1 MMNPKTP
8 RAERAGAGVYG
19 PVIALAVGVLAVLT
33 LVVTVM
39 VNQFD
44 DVALSMQMQ
53 TAERGYRNR
62 LTSFA
67 AMVQP
72 RLETEDALRH
82 LTGAFD
88 PAWAES
94 NLALYFLDR
103 NNITRLI
110 VVDGRDRPLFF
121 AVDGRRVD
129 PGMISGAY
137 ASAMAGLLG
146 RTRAAEASIPP
157 SKVDALPQPIQFTNI
172 LFAENQLYIMTS
184 TLVRSHA
191 GALGGPVVITMA
203 PVDRSVL
210 SIFGVGKLVNNFR
223 VTIDLRADDN
233 TAVLPLQD
241 LSGKVVAGLAWDRR
255 NPGSDL
261 LVRLMWPMAAMLLL
275 LLLLGISLAR
285 QTHRYA
291 RGLILSEAR
300 ARHLAFHDTLTQ
312 LPNRALMFERLNQL
326 RSLARRSG
334 MDVAVLCLDL
344 DRFKEVN
351 DTLGHPAGDTLIR
364 AAGRRL
370 ANLLRDTDTV
380 ARLGG
385 DEFVILQP
393 HSGAPGAAHLAERI
407 INAFDR
413 PFDIDGQVVE
423 IGCSIGITI
432 INDPDIS
439 ASEVLRQADLA
450 LYCSKEK
457 GRNRATFFEPEMDA
471 ALRIRRQLEM
481 DLREALNEEMLH
493 MVYQPQVDAQ
503 GRMRGVEALVR
514 WNHPEKGL
522 IPPNAFV
529 VLAEES
535 GLIAQLGAFTVGRVF
550 AETRNWHGVPVAI
563 NVSALQLRSPNFM
576 AMISR
581 LVAQHA
587 IDPRQYEFEI
597 TETVLLG
604 DDAATRDNI
613 ATLKQE
619 GFAIALDD
627 FGTGYSSLSSLQRF
641 AVDRIKI
648 DRAFVRNLDDEDE
661 DAIRLIQAIIQLA
674 QALDLD
680 VIAEGVETE
689 GQRARLLECG
699 CDHFQGFLFSRP
711 VSAEALGQMIEART
725 SLGPGHPAPILTAS
739 GEGQARVL
747 PK

>member
-1 MMNPKTP
+1 
-8 RAERAGAGVYG
+8 
-19 PVIALAVGVLAVLT
+19 
-33 LVVTVM
+33 
-39 VNQFD
+39 
-44 DVALSMQMQ
+44 
-53 TAERGYRNR
+53 
-62 LTSFA
+62 
-67 AMVQP
+67 
-72 RLETEDALRH
+72 
-82 LTGAFD
+82 
-88 PAWAES
+88 
-94 NLALYFLDR
+94 
-103 NNITRLI
+103 
-110 VVDGRDRPLFF
+110 
-121 AVDGRRVD
+121 
-129 PGMISGAY
+129 
-137 ASAMAGLLG
+137 
-146 RTRAAEASIPP
+146 
-157 SKVDALPQPIQFTNI
+157 
-172 LFAENQLYIMTS
+172 
-184 TLVRSHA
+184 
-191 GALGGPVVITMA
+191 
-203 PVDRSVL
+203 
-210 SIFGVGKLVNNFR
+210 
-223 VTIDLRADDN
+223 
-233 TAVLPLQD
+233 
-241 LSGKVVAGLAWDRR
+241 
-255 NPGSDL
+255 
-261 LVRLMWPMAAMLLL
+261 
-275 LLLLGISLAR
+275 
-285 QTHRYA
+285 
-291 RGLILSEAR
+291 
-300 ARHLAFHDTLTQ
+300 
-312 LPNRALMFERLNQL
+312 L

-334 MDVAVLCLDL
+334 MDVAVLCLDR

-351 DTLGHPAGDTLIR
+351 DTLGHPAGDTLVR

-380 ARLGG
+380 ARVGG

>member
-1 MMNPKTP
+1 MINSKTP
-8 RAERAGAGVYG
+8 RAEKAGAGVYG
-19 PVIALAVGVLAVLT
+19 PVIALAVGVLAVLS
-33 LVVTVM
+33 LVVSVM

-44 DVALSMQMQ
+44 DVALSMQTQ

-62 LTSFA
+62 LTNFA

-72 RLETEDALRH
+72 RLESGDALRH
-82 LTGAFD
+82 LTGTFD
-88 PAWAES
+88 PAWVES
-94 NLALYFLDR
+94 NLARYFLDR

-110 VVDGRDRPLFF
+110 VVDGRNRPVFF
-121 AVDGRRVD
+121 AVDGHRVD
-129 PGMISGAY
+129 PGAISPAY
-137 ASAMAGLLG
+137 AAAMAGLLSQ
-146 RTRAAEASIPP
+146 TRIAEATIPA
-157 SKVDALPQPIQFTNI
+157 SKVDALPAPIQFTNI
-172 LFAENQLYIMTS
+172 LFSDNQLYIMTS
-184 TLVRSHA
+184 TLVRARA
-191 GALGGPVVITMA
+191 GAVGAPVVVTMA
-203 PVDRSVL
+203 PVDHSVL
-210 SIFGVGKLVNNFR
+210 SIFGVGKMVNNFR
-223 VTIDLRADDN
+223 VTTDLNTDSK

-261 LVRLMWPMAAMLLL
+261 LVRLMWPMVAMLLL
-275 LLLLGISLAR
+275 LLLLGASLAR

-364 AAGRRL
+364 AAARRL
-370 ANLLRDTDTV
+370 SDMLRETDTV

-393 HSGAPGAAHLAERI
+393 HSGAAGAAHLSERI
-407 INAFDR
+407 INAFSR
-413 PFDIDGQVVE
+413 PFDIDGQMVE

-432 INDPDIS
+432 INDPEIS

-457 GRNRATFFEPEMDA
+457 GRNRATFFETEMDV
-471 ALRIRRQLEM
+471 ALRVRRQLEM
-481 DLREALNEEMLH
+481 DLREALNEDMLH
-493 MVYQPQVDAQ
+493 MVYQPQVDAY

-535 GLIAQLGAFTVGRVF
+535 GLIAQLGAFIVGRVF

-563 NVSALQLRSPNFM
+563 NVSALQLRTPNFM
-576 AMISR
+576 TMISR
-581 LVAQHA
+581 LVAEHA

-661 DAIRLIQAIIQLA
+661 DAVRLIQAIIQLA

-689 GQRARLLECG
+689 GQRARLLQCG
-699 CDHFQGFLFSRP
+699 CDQFQGFLFSRP
-711 VSAEALGQMIEART
+711 ISAEAVAQLIETPAP
-725 SLGPGHPAPILTAS
+725 LGPVYPPSVVAS
-739 GEGQARVL
+739 SGQARA
-747 PK
+747 

>member
-1 MMNPKTP
+1 MTNTKTP

-19 PVIALAVGVLAVLT
+19 PVIALAAGVLAVLT

-44 DVALSMQMQ
+44 DVALTMQMQ
-53 TAERGYRNR
+53 SAERGYRNR
-62 LTSFA
+62 LASFA

-72 RLETEDALRH
+72 RLESPDALRH
-82 LTGAFD
+82 LAQRFD
-88 PAWAES
+88 PAWSEQH
-94 NLALYFLDR
+94 LARYFLDR

-110 VVDGRDRPLFF
+110 VVDGHDRPQFL
-121 AVDGRRVD
+121 AMDGRRVD
-129 PGMISGAY
+129 TRLM
-137 ASAMAGLLG
+137 ASVYSAAVDDLL
-146 RTRAAEASIPP
+146 RRVRAAERSIAPGKP
-157 SKVDALPQPIQFTNI
+157 GALAQPIQYTNI

-184 TLVRSHA
+184 TLVRPEAPSGPSA
-191 GALGGPVVITMA
+191 GPGPVVITMT
-203 PVDRSVL
+203 PLDRSIL
-210 SIFGVGKLVNNFR
+210 SMFSIGRLVKNFH
-223 VTIDLRADDN
+223 VTRDLRDSAD
-233 TAVLPLQD
+233 TATLPLQD
-241 LSGKVVAGLAWDRR
+241 LSGKVVAGLAWDRAR
-255 NPGSDL
+255 PGSDL
-261 LVRLMWPMAAMLLL
+261 LVRLMWPMVAMLGL
-275 LLLLGISLAR
+275 LLLLGASLAR

-326 RSLARRSG
+326 RALARRSG

-351 DTLGHPAGDTLIR
+351 DTLGHPAGDVLIR
-364 AAGRRL
+364 AAARRL
-370 ANLLRDTDTV
+370 GNLVRDTDTV

-393 HSGAPGAAHLAERI
+393 HSGAPGAAHLAERV
-407 INAFDR
+407 INAFSR
-413 PFDIDGQVVE
+413 PFDIEGQAVE

-432 INDPDIS
+432 INDPEIS
-439 ASEVLRQADLA
+439 GSEVLRQADLA

-457 GRNRATFFEPEMDA
+457 GRNRATFFELEMDA

-493 MVYQPQVDAQ
+493 MVYQPQVDAH

-514 WNHPEKGL
+514 WNHPEKGM

-529 VLAEES
+529 LLAEES
-535 GLIAQLGAFTVGRVF
+535 GLISQLGAFTVGRVF
-550 AETRNWHGVPVAI
+550 AETRGWKGVPVAI

-576 AMISR
+576 ATISR
-581 LVAQHA
+581 LVAEHA
-587 IDPRQYEFEI
+587 IDPRHYEFEI

-613 ATLKQE
+613 AVLKQE

-648 DRAFVRNLDDEDE
+648 DRAFVRNLDTDDG
-661 DAIRLIQAIIQLA
+661 DAVRLIEAIINLA
-674 QALDLD
+674 RALDLE

-699 CDHFQGFLFSRP
+699 CDQFQGFLFSRP
-711 VSAEALGQMIEART
+711 ISAQALGEMVESGQV
-725 SLGPGHPAPILTAS
+725 LGSSDDAPLALAY
-739 GEGQARVL
+739 QARG
-747 PK
+747 